1 METLDS
7 DSLSGR
13 EEAAVSSIVA
23 SILSDQITS
32 RHQLEQA
39 KKQAAKRYHLDKFL
53 TNSQIYLALSPAER
67 EGRKEIFRVHPR
79 RSASGIVIVTVFTSP
94 ASCPHGTCVYCPGG
108 PSMGTPQSYVPDG
121 PSMRGAR
128 GVGFDPYLQAQK
140 MLKKYLDRGHE
151 ASKVELMVEG
161 GTFLAMPREYQEWFI
176 KGAFDGL
183 NCAQSP
189 SASLEQAHSVNES
202 AEYRSVGL
210 TIETKPDWCR
220 TQHVDMLLSYGV
232 TKVEIG
238 VQALRDEILARSNRG
253 HTLQDTLDAFQAA
266 RDAGLKVAAHMMPG
280 LPGSNPEDDL
290 ADLLRLFDDES
301 LRPDMMKLYPTTVV
315 RGTAL
320 AKMCEAGLYTPYDL
334 ETVVRLIAEMKV
346 HVPPWHRIMRIQREI
361 PEADIT
367 AGSKAGN
374 LRELVLARVKENG
387 NSCGCIRCREVAMDS
402 PSDIREGEEGEL
414 VLRRESYPASGGTEV
429 FATFEYERT
438 GKLAGFVR
446 MRSPSERAHRP
457 ELTGGACIV
466 RELKVYG
473 RVVSVG
479 SRDEQAFQHRGLGRS
494 LLEEMEKEARER
506 FDARTLLVMSA
517 VGTRNYYRKFG
528 YERSGPY
535 MAKALA
541 RQPLK

>member
-1 METLDS
+1 
-7 DSLSGR
+7 
-13 EEAAVSSIVA
+13 
-23 SILSDQITS
+23 
-32 RHQLEQA
+32 
-39 KKQAAKRYHLDKFL
+39 
-53 TNSQIYLALSPAER
+53 
-67 EGRKEIFRVHPR
+67 
-79 RSASGIVIVTVFTSP
+79 
-94 ASCPHGTCVYCPGG
+94 
-108 PSMGTPQSYVPDG
+108 MGTPQSYVPDG
-121 PSMRGAR
+121 PSMRGAK

-161 GTFLAMPREYQEWFI
+161 GTFLAMPRDYQEWFI
-176 KGAFDGL
+176 KRAFDGL
-183 NCAQSP
+183 NCAESP
-189 SASLEQAHSVNES
+189 SRSLEQAHTINES

-210 TIETKPDWCR
+210 TVETKPDWCR
-220 TQHVDMLLSYGV
+220 PEHVDMLLSYGV

-238 VQALRDEILARSNRG
+238 VQALRDEILAKSNRG
-253 HTLQDTLDAFQAA
+253 HTVQDTLDAFQVA

-320 AKMCEAGLYTPYDL
+320 AKMCEAGLYHPYDL
-334 ETVVRLIAEMKV
+334 ETVVSLIAEMKV

-361 PEADIT
+361 PESDIT
-367 AGSKAGN
+367 AGNKAGN

-387 NSCGCIRCREVAMDS
+387 HSCGCIRCREVAMDS
-402 PSDIREGEEGEL
+402 PSDIQEGEEGDL
-414 VLRRESYPASGGTEV
+414 VLRRESYAASGGTEV
-429 FATFEYERT
+429 FCTYEYERT

-446 MRSPSERAHRP
+446 MRSPSENGHRA
-457 ELTGGACIV
+457 ELDGPACIV

-494 LLEEMEKEARER
+494 LLEAMEDEAREG

-517 VGTRNYYRKFG
+517 VGTRNYYTKFG
-528 YERSGPY
+528 YERKGPY
-535 MAKALA
+535 MAKKLA
-541 RQPLK
+541 A

>member
-1 METLDS
+1 LETLGAPS
-7 DSLSGR
+7 PSCG
-13 EEAAVSSIVA
+13 EPAAIASIVG
-23 SILSDQITS
+23 SILSGDITS

-39 KKQAAKRYHLDKFL
+39 KKEAAKRYHLDRFL
-53 TNSQIYLALSPAER
+53 SNSQVYLALPPEER
-67 EGRKEIFRVHPR
+67 VGRKEIFRVHPR
-79 RSASGIVIVTVFTSP
+79 RSASGIVIVTVFTAP

-121 PSMRGAR
+121 PSMRGAS

-161 GTFLAMPREYQEWFI
+161 GTFLAMPRDYQEWFI

-183 NCAQSP
+183 SCVQTPSP
-189 SASLEQAHSVNES
+189 SLEQAQSVNES
-202 AEYRSVGL
+202 ADYRSVGL

-220 TQHVDMLLSYGV
+220 PEHVDMLLSYGV

-253 HTLQDTLDAFQAA
+253 HTVQDTLDAFRVA

-280 LPGSNPEDDL
+280 LPGSNPGDDL
-290 ADLLRLFDDES
+290 ADLLRLFEDES

-315 RGTAL
+315 KGTAL
-320 AKMCEAGLYTPYDL
+320 AKMCEAGLYQPYDL

-361 PEADIT
+361 PECDIT

-387 NSCGCIRCREVAMDS
+387 HSCGCIRCREVAMDS
-402 PSDIREGEEGEL
+402 PTELGEGEEGDL
-414 VLRRESYPASGGTEV
+414 VMRSESYRASEGMEV
-429 FATFEYERT
+429 FGTYEYEKT

-457 ELTGGACIV
+457 ELKGSACIV

-479 SRDEQAFQHRGLGRS
+479 SRDEQAFQHRGLGHS
-494 LLEEMEKEARER
+494 LLEAMEKEASES
-506 FDARTLLVMSA
+506 FDASTLLVMSA

-528 YERSGPY
+528 YERCGPY
-535 MAKALA
+535 MAKRLPA
-541 RQPLK
+541 

>member
-7 DSLSGR
+7 DSSSGR
-13 EEAAVSSIVA
+13 EAAAIRSIVV

-39 KKQAAKRYHLDKFL
+39 KKEVAKRYHLDKFL
-53 TNSQIYLALSPAER
+53 TSSRVYLALSPEER
-67 EGRKEIFRVHPR
+67 AGRKEIFRVHPR

-183 NCAQSP
+183 NCAQS
-189 SASLEQAHSVNES
+189 SSSSLEQAHSVNES

-220 TQHVDMLLSYGV
+220 TEHVDMLLSYGV

-238 VQALRDEILARSNRG
+238 VQALRDEILAKSNRG
-253 HTLQDTLDAFQAA
+253 HTVQDTIDAFQAA
-266 RDAGLKVAAHMMPG
+266 RDSGLKVCAHMMPG

-334 ETVVRLIAEMKV
+334 ETVVSLIAEMKV

-367 AGSKAGN
+367 VGSKAGN

-387 NSCGCIRCREVAMDS
+387 KSCGCIRCREVAMDS
-402 PSDIREGEEGEL
+402 PSDVREGEEGEL
-414 VLRRESYPASGGTEV
+414 VLRRESYPASGGVEV
-429 FATFEYERT
+429 FATYEYERT

-446 MRSPSERAHRP
+446 MRCAFREGAPARAGRRCVHR
-457 ELTGGACIV
+457 EGAQGL
-466 RELKVYG
+466 REG
-473 RVVSVG
+473 RLRRLEG
-479 SRDEQAFQHRGLGRS
+479 RAGLPASG
-494 LLEEMEKEARER
+494 
-506 FDARTLLVMSA
+506 
-517 VGTRNYYRKFG
+517 
-528 YERSGPY
+528 SGP
-535 MAKALA
+535 LA
-541 RQPLK
+541 AGGDGEGGE

>member
-1 METLDS
+1 LETLGAPSPS
-7 DSLSGR
+7 DG
-13 EEAAVSSIVA
+13 EQAAVAYLVSSI
-23 SILSDQITS
+23 LSGDITS

-39 KKQAAKRYHLDKFL
+39 KKGAAKRFHLGRYL
-53 TNSQIYLALSPAER
+53 TNSQVYLAIPLEER

-121 PSMRGAR
+121 PSMRAAV

-161 GTFLAMPREYQEWFI
+161 GTFLAMPRDYQEWFI

-183 NCAQSP
+183 NCAPSP
-189 SASLEQAHSVNES
+189 SLEQAHALNEG

-220 TQHVDMLLSYGV
+220 PEHVDMLLSYGV

-253 HTLQDTLDAFQAA
+253 HTVKDTLEAFQAA

-290 ADLLRLFDDES
+290 ADLLRLFEDES
-301 LRPDMMKLYPTTVV
+301 LKPDMMKLYPTTVV

-320 AKMCEAGLYTPYDL
+320 AKMCEAGLYQPYDL

-346 HVPPWHRIMRIQREI
+346 HVPAWHRIMRIQREI
-361 PEADIT
+361 PEGDIT

-374 LRELVLARVKENG
+374 LRELVLERVRQNG
-387 NSCGCIRCREVAMDS
+387 HSCGCIRCREVAMDS
-402 PSDIREGEEGEL
+402 PSDIAEGGEGEL
-414 VLRRESYPASGGTEV
+414 VMRKERYDASGGTEV
-429 FATFEYERT
+429 FATYEYERS

-446 MRSPSERAHRP
+446 MRSPSPKAHRA
-457 ELTGGACIV
+457 ELRSQTCIV

-479 SRDEQAFQHRGLGRS
+479 SHDEQAFQHKGLGRS
-494 LLEEMEKEARER
+494 LLQAMEEEARQG
-506 FDARTLLVMSA
+506 FDARRLLVMSA

-535 MAKALA
+535 MTKGL
-541 RQPLK
+541 LS

>member
-1 METLDS
+1 LETV
-7 DSLSGR
+7 GAPPTTA
-13 EEAAVSSIVA
+13 EEATAVA
-23 SILSDQITS
+23 SIIRSILSGDIGS
-32 RHQLEQA
+32 RQQLERA
-39 KKQAAKRYHLDKFL
+39 KKEAAKRYRLGKFL
-53 TNSQIYLALSPAER
+53 TNSQIYLALSPEER

-161 GTFLAMPREYQEWFI
+161 GTFLAMPRDYQEWFI

-189 SASLEQAHSVNES
+189 SGSLDQAHATNES

-220 TQHVDMLLSYGV
+220 PEHVDMLLSYGA

-238 VQALRDEILARSNRG
+238 VQALRDEILSRSNRG
-253 HTLQDTLDAFQAA
+253 HTVQDTLDAFRVA

-280 LPGSNPEDDL
+280 LPGSNPNDDL

-320 AKMCEAGLYTPYDL
+320 AKMCEAGLYEPYDL
-334 ETVVRLIAEMKV
+334 ETVVSMIAEMKV

-374 LRELVLARVKENG
+374 LRELVLARVKEEG
-387 NSCGCIRCREVAMDS
+387 HSCGCIRCREVAMDS
-402 PSDIREGEEGEL
+402 PSDLRESEQGDL
-414 VLRRESYPASGGTEV
+414 VLRSLSYPASEGTEV
-429 FATFEYERT
+429 FATYEYEKT
-438 GKLAGFVR
+438 GKLAGFAR
-446 MRSPSERAHRP
+446 MRSPSDRSHRR
-457 ELTGGACIV
+457 EMRGACIV

-479 SRDEQAFQHRGLGRS
+479 SRDEQAFQHRGLGHS
-494 LLEEMEKEARER
+494 LLEAMEKEAAER
-506 FDARTLLVMSA
+506 FGARALLVMSA
-517 VGTRNYYRKFG
+517 VGTRNYYRKYG

-535 MAKALA
+535 MAKS
-541 RQPLK
+541 LK

>member
-1 METLDS
+1 METLGAPPPS
-7 DSLSGR
+7 D
-13 EEAAVSSIVA
+13 EESTAIASIIS
-23 SILSDQITS
+23 SILSGDVSS
-32 RHQLEQA
+32 RRGLEQA
-39 KKQAAKRYHLDKFL
+39 KKEAAKRYRLGKFL
-53 TNSQIYLALSPAER
+53 TNSQIYLALSPDER
-67 EGRKEIFRVHPR
+67 EARKELFRVHPR

-108 PSMGTPQSYVPDG
+108 PSLGTPQSYVPDG

-128 GVGFDPYLQAQK
+128 AVGFDPYLQAQK

-161 GTFLAMPREYQEWFI
+161 GTFLAMPRDYQEWFI

-189 SASLEQAHSVNES
+189 SASLERAHSINES

-220 TQHVDMLLSYGV
+220 PEHVDTLLSYGV

-253 HTLQDTLDAFQAA
+253 HTVQDTLDAFRTA

-280 LPGSNPEDDL
+280 LPGSNPGDDL
-290 ADLLRLFDDES
+290 ADLLRLFVDES

-334 ETVVRLIAEMKV
+334 ETVVRLIAEMKE
-346 HVPPWHRIMRIQREI
+346 HVPTWHRIMRIQREI
-361 PEADIT
+361 PEADIA

-387 NSCGCIRCREVAMDS
+387 HCCRCIRCREVAMDS
-402 PSDIREGEEGEL
+402 PSDVSEADEGDL
-414 VLRRESYPASGGTEV
+414 VLRRESYHASGGIEV
-429 FATFEYERT
+429 FATYEYERT
-438 GKLAGFVR
+438 GKLAGFIR
-446 MRSPSERAHRP
+446 MRSPSQTAHRR
-457 ELTGGACIV
+457 ELGGGACIV

-473 RVVSVG
+473 RVVS
-479 SRDEQAFQHRGLGRS
+479 
-494 LLEEMEKEARER
+494 
-506 FDARTLLVMSA
+506 
-517 VGTRNYYRKFG
+517 
-528 YERSGPY
+528 
-535 MAKALA
+535 
-541 RQPLK
+541 

>member
-1 METLDS
+1 LETVDS
-7 DSLSGR
+7 DSTSIG
-13 EEAAVSSIVA
+13 EAAAINWIVV
-23 SILSDQITS
+23 SILSGEISS
-32 RHQLEQA
+32 RQQLERA
-39 KKQAAKRYHLDKFL
+39 KKDAAKRHHLDRFL
-53 TNSQIYLALSPAER
+53 TNSQIYLALTPEER
-67 EGRKEIFRVHPR
+67 VGRKEIFRVHPR

-161 GTFLAMPREYQEWFI
+161 GTFLAMPRDYQEWFI

-183 NCAQSP
+183 NCAQTPSP
-189 SASLEQAHSVNES
+189 SLERAHSVNES

-220 TQHVDMLLSYGV
+220 PEHVDMLLSYGV

-238 VQALRDEILARSNRG
+238 VQALRDAILARSNRG
-253 HTLQDTLDAFQAA
+253 HTVQDTLDAFQVA
-266 RDAGLKVAAHMMPG
+266 RDAGLKIAAHMMPG

-290 ADLLRLFDDES
+290 SDLLRLFDDES
-301 LRPDMMKLYPTTVV
+301 LRPDMMKLYPTAVV
-315 RGTAL
+315 KGTPL
-320 AKMCEAGLYTPYDL
+320 ARMCEAGLYKPYDL

-361 PEADIT
+361 PEADIV

-374 LRELVLARVKENG
+374 LRELVLARVKANG
-387 NSCGCIRCREVAMDS
+387 RSCGCIRCREVAMDS
-402 PSDIREGEEGEL
+402 PSDLRDGEEGDL
-414 VLRRESYPASGGTEV
+414 VLRRESYAASGGTEV
-429 FATFEYERT
+429 FATYEYERT
-438 GKLAGFVR
+438 RKLAGFVR
-446 MRSPSERAHRP
+446 MRAPSEKAHRD
-457 ELTGGACIV
+457 ELGGTACIV

-479 SRDEQAFQHRGLGRS
+479 SKDEQAFQHRGLGRS
-494 LLEEMEKEARER
+494 LLEAMEKEAREG
-506 FDARTLLVMSA
+506 FDSHTLLVMSA

-535 MAKALA
+535 MAKTLG
-541 RQPLK
+541 P

>member
-1 METLDS
+1 METLGPQPPPGDES
-7 DSLSGR
+7 TAIASI
-13 EEAAVSSIVA
+13 VSSI
-23 SILSDQITS
+23 LSGKVSS
-32 RHQLEQA
+32 RPELEQA
-39 KKQAAKRYHLDKFL
+39 KKEVAKRFRLGRFL
-53 TNSQIYLALSPAER
+53 TNSQIYLALSPEER
-67 EGRKEIFRVHPR
+67 AGRKEIFRVHPR

-108 PSMGTPQSYVPDG
+108 PSLGTPQSYVPDG

-128 GVGFDPYLQAQK
+128 GVGFDPYLQAQR

-161 GTFLAMPREYQEWFI
+161 GTFLAMPRDYQEWFI
-176 KGAFDGL
+176 RGAFDGL
-183 NCAQSP
+183 NCAQTP
-189 SASLEQAHSVNES
+189 SASLEDAHSVNES

-220 TQHVDMLLSYGV
+220 PEHVDTLLSYGV

-238 VQALRDEILARSNRG
+238 VQALRDEILSKSNRG
-253 HTLQDTLDAFQAA
+253 HTVQDTLDAFQTA

-280 LPGSNPEDDL
+280 LPGSNPEEDFDDL
-290 ADLLRLFDDES
+290 VRLFEDES

-334 ETVVRLIAEMKV
+334 ETVVKLIAEMKE
-346 HVPPWHRIMRIQREI
+346 HVPAWHRIMRIQREI

-387 NSCGCIRCREVAMDS
+387 HSCRCIRCREVAMDS
-402 PSDIREGEEGEL
+402 PSEVSEAEEGEL
-414 VLRRESYPASGGTEV
+414 VLRRDSYRASGGVEV
-429 FATFEYERT
+429 FATYEYERT

-446 MRSPSERAHRP
+446 MRSPSQAAHRP
-457 ELTGGACIV
+457 ELVGAACIV

-479 SRDEQAFQHRGLGRS
+479 SRDERAFQHRGLGRS
-494 LLEEMEKEARER
+494 LLDEMEKQARED
-506 FDARTLLVMSA
+506 FDAHVLLVMSA

-528 YERSGPY
+528 YEKSGPY
-535 MAKALA
+535 MAKSLA
-541 RQPLK
+541 G